1 MSQQLTREEQE
12 RKYPN
17 ETWDLTTIFESD
29 EAFEKALK
37 EVESYLG
44 KEEQFK
50 GHLGDSAKTLYNA
63 LALEDEIGTQLEKVY
78 VYAHLK
84 QDQDTSNDKYTGF
97 ESRAHQLIIKI
108 SSAWSFLVPEILQ
121 IDEEKLESFIKSND
135 DLKRYAFELKL
146 INEKRP
152 HILDADKEKLLTQA
166 QDALSTP
173 ENVYGMF
180 SNADLEFKDAVD
192 KERKKHPLTQ
202 GTFIKYLES
211 DDRKL
216 RQSAYNNLYEAYGAY
231 NNTLGSTLA
240 GEVKKNI
247 FNARAHNYKT
257 ARERALSNNH
267 IPEEVYD
274 NLVATV
280 HKYLPLLH
288 KYTQLR
294 KELLGIDDLKMYD
307 IYTPLVKD
315 VKFEMPYDEAK
326 EWMLK
331 ALEPMGKE
339 YLDVVKEGLNHRWVD
354 VYENKGKRS
363 GGYSSGAHLTNPFIL
378 LNWSDTISDLYTL
391 VHEFGHSAHSYF
403 SRKNQPSNSSDYS
416 IFVAEV
422 ASTCNEALLSD
433 YMDKHLDDDR
443 RLLLLNQE
451 LERFR
456 ATLFRQTMFAEFEHK
471 IHQIEEAGEPLTS
484 TRMNEEYA
492 KLNRLYFGDVVETDD
507 HISKEWSRIPHFYMN
522 YYVYQY
528 ATGYSAAQ
536 SLSHQILTEGQPAV
550 ERYINEF
557 LKKGSSNYPIEI
569 LKNAGVDMTTPE
581 PIEQACEVFEQKL
594 EAFEK
599 LMKH

>member
-17 ETWDLTTIFESD
+17 YTWDLTTIFKND
-29 EAFEKALK
+29 EAFEEALK
-37 EVESYLG
+37 EVEGYLG

-50 GHLGDSAKTLYNA
+50 GHLADSADTLCDA
-63 LALEDEIGTQLEKVY
+63 LALEDEIGTKLEKVY

-121 IDEEKLESFIKSND
+121 IDEDKLQSFIETND
-135 DLKRYAFELKL
+135 NLKRYEFDLKL

-152 HILDADKEKLLTQA
+152 HILDAEQERLLTEA

-173 ENVYGMF
+173 SNVYGMF
-180 SNADLEFKDAVD
+180 SNADLEFEDAVD
-192 KERKKHPLTQ
+192 KDGEKHPLTQ

-211 DDRKL
+211 DDREL
-216 RQSAYNNLYEAYGAY
+216 RQSAYNNLYKAYGAY

-240 GEVKKNI
+240 GEVKKNV
-247 FNARAHNYKT
+247 FNARTHNYKT

-274 NLVATV
+274 NLVKTV

-288 KYTQLR
+288 RYTKLR
-294 KELLGIDDLKMYD
+294 KELLAVDELKMYD
-307 IYTPLVKD
+307 LYTPMVKD
-315 VKFEMPYDEAK
+315 VKFEMPYEEAK

-331 ALEPMGKE
+331 ALEPMGEE
-339 YLDVVKEGLNHRWVD
+339 YLDVVKEGLNNRWVD

-363 GGYSSGAHLTNPFIL
+363 GGYSSGAHLTNSFIL
-378 LNWSDTISDLYTL
+378 LNWSDTVSDLYTL
-391 VHEFGHSAHSYF
+391 IHEFGHSAHSYF
-403 SRKNQPSNSSDYS
+403 SRKHQPSNSSDYS

-433 YMDKHLDDDR
+433 YMDKHLDDER

-471 IHQIEEAGEPLTS
+471 IHQIEEAGEPLTA
-484 TRMNEEYA
+484 TRMNDEYA
-492 KLNRLYFGDVVETDD
+492 KLNKQYFGDVVETDD
-507 HISKEWSRIPHFYMN
+507 NISKEWSRIPHFYMN

-536 SLSHQILTEGQPAV
+536 SLSHQILTEGKPAV

-569 LKNAGVDMTTPE
+569 LKNAGVDMTSPE

-594 EAFEK
+594 DTFEK
-599 LMKH
+599 LMKA

>member
-1 MSQQLTREEQE
+1 M
-12 RKYPN
+12 
-17 ETWDLTTIFESD
+17 
-29 EAFEKALK
+29 
-37 EVESYLG
+37 
-44 KEEQFK
+44 
-50 GHLGDSAKTLYNA
+50 
-63 LALEDEIGTQLEKVY
+63 Y

-135 DLKRYAFELKL
+135 DLKRYAFDLKL

-192 KERKKHPLTQ
+192 KDGKHPLTQ

-211 DDRKL
+211 DDREL

-363 GGYSSGAHLTNPFIL
+363 GAYSSGAHLTNPFIL

-403 SRKNQPSNSSDYS
+403 SRKINHQTLV
-416 IFVAEV
+416 II
-422 ASTCNEALLSD
+422 LS
-433 YMDKHLDDDR
+433 L
-443 RLLLLNQE
+443 
-451 LERFR
+451 
-456 ATLFRQTMFAEFEHK
+456 
-471 IHQIEEAGEPLTS
+471 
-484 TRMNEEYA
+484 
-492 KLNRLYFGDVVETDD
+492 
-507 HISKEWSRIPHFYMN
+507 
-522 YYVYQY
+522 
-528 ATGYSAAQ
+528 
-536 SLSHQILTEGQPAV
+536 
-550 ERYINEF
+550 
-557 LKKGSSNYPIEI
+557 
-569 LKNAGVDMTTPE
+569 
-581 PIEQACEVFEQKL
+581 
-594 EAFEK
+594 
-599 LMKH
+599 

>member
-17 ETWDLTTIFESD
+17 DTWDLTTIFKND
-29 EAFEKALK
+29 EAFEEALK
-37 EVESYLG
+37 EVEGYLG

-50 GHLGDSAKTLYNA
+50 GHLADSADTLYDA
-63 LALEDEIGTQLEKVY
+63 LALEDEIGTKLEKVY

-121 IDEEKLESFIKSND
+121 IDEDKLQSFIETND
-135 DLKRYAFELKL
+135 NLKRYEFDLKL

-152 HILDADKEKLLTQA
+152 HILDAEQEKLLTEA

-173 ENVYGMF
+173 SNVYGMF
-180 SNADLEFKDAVD
+180 SNADLEFEDAVD
-192 KERKKHPLTQ
+192 KNGEKHPLTQ

-211 DDRKL
+211 DDREL
-216 RQSAYNNLYEAYGAY
+216 RQSAYNNLYKAYGAY

-240 GEVKKNI
+240 GEVKKNV
-247 FNARAHNYKT
+247 FNARTHNYKT

-274 NLVATV
+274 NLVKTV

-288 KYTQLR
+288 RYTKLR
-294 KELLGIDDLKMYD
+294 KELLAVDELKMYD
-307 IYTPLVKD
+307 LYTPMVKD
-315 VKFEMPYDEAK
+315 VKFEMPYEEAK

-331 ALEPMGKE
+331 ALEPMGEE
-339 YLDVVKEGLNHRWVD
+339 YLDVVKEGLNNRWVD

-363 GGYSSGAHLTNPFIL
+363 GAYSSGAHLTNPFIL
-378 LNWSDTISDLYTL
+378 LNWSDTVSDLYTL
-391 VHEFGHSAHSYF
+391 IHEFGHSAHSYF
-403 SRKNQPSNSSDYS
+403 SRKHQPSNSSDYS

-433 YMDKHLDDDR
+433 YMDKHLDDER

-471 IHQIEEAGEPLTS
+471 IHQIEEAGEPLTA
-484 TRMNEEYA
+484 TRMNDEYA
-492 KLNRLYFGDVVETDD
+492 KLNKQYFGDVVETDD
-507 HISKEWSRIPHFYMN
+507 NISKEWSRIPHFYMN

-536 SLSHQILTEGQPAV
+536 SLSHQILTEDKPAV

-569 LKNAGVDMTTPE
+569 LKNAGVDMTSPE

-594 EAFEK
+594 DAFEK
-599 LMKH
+599 LMKA

>member
-17 ETWDLTTIFESD
+17 DTWDLTTIFKND
-29 EAFEKALK
+29 EAFEEALK
-37 EVESYLG
+37 EVEGYLG

-50 GHLGDSAKTLYNA
+50 GHLADSADTLYDA
-63 LALEDEIGTQLEKVY
+63 LALEDEIGTKLEKVY

-121 IDEEKLESFIKSND
+121 IDEDKLQSFIETND
-135 DLKRYAFELKL
+135 NLKRYEFDLKL

-152 HILDADKEKLLTQA
+152 HILDAEQEKLLTEA

-173 ENVYGMF
+173 SNVYGMF
-180 SNADLEFKDAVD
+180 SNADLEFEDAVD
-192 KERKKHPLTQ
+192 KNGEKHPLTQ

-211 DDRKL
+211 DDREL
-216 RQSAYNNLYEAYGAY
+216 RQSAYNNLYKAYGAY

-240 GEVKKNI
+240 GEVKKNV
-247 FNARAHNYKT
+247 FNARTHNYKT

-274 NLVATV
+274 NLVKTV

-288 KYTQLR
+288 RYTKLR
-294 KELLGIDDLKMYD
+294 KELLAVDELKMYD
-307 IYTPLVKD
+307 LYTPMVKD
-315 VKFEMPYDEAK
+315 VKFEMPYEEAK

-331 ALEPMGKE
+331 ALEPMGEE
-339 YLDVVKEGLNHRWVD
+339 YLDVVKEGLNNRWVD

-363 GGYSSGAHLTNPFIL
+363 GAYSSGAHLTNPFIL
-378 LNWSDTISDLYTL
+378 LNWSDTVSDLYTL
-391 VHEFGHSAHSYF
+391 IHEFGHSAHSYF
-403 SRKNQPSNSSDYS
+403 SRKHQPSNSSDYS

-433 YMDKHLDDDR
+433 YMDKHLDDER

-471 IHQIEEAGEPLTS
+471 IHQIEEAGEPLTA
-484 TRMNEEYA
+484 TRMNDEYA
-492 KLNRLYFGDVVETDD
+492 KLNKQYFGDVVETDD
-507 HISKEWSRIPHFYMN
+507 NISKEWSRIPHFYMN

-536 SLSHQILTEGQPAV
+536 SLSHQILTEGKPAV

-569 LKNAGVDMTTPE
+569 LKNAGVDMTSPE

-594 EAFEK
+594 DAFEK
-599 LMKH
+599 LMKA